1 MSLDPIRIADTCS
14 WFRKAQNDIR
24 AAELLMPEGLLDEVA
39 FHCQQAVEKCL
50 KGFLFWHGKPF
61 KKTHDLLS
69 LIHIFVAA
77 YKPLRI
83 YLFGSHARGTENAD
97 SDYDIFIIV
106 DKNVSDELKSASL
119 AYKTLWGIPAAVDVL
134 VWTDQQFQERLHLP
148 NSLPAEIIREGL
160 LLHVA

>member
-1 MSLDPIRIADTCS
+1 MTIAKLNHSVNDPILTEVIA
-14 WFRKAQNDIR
+14 R
-24 AAELLMPEGLLDEVA
+24 L
-39 FHCQQAVEKCL
+39 
-50 KGFLFWHGKPF
+50 
-61 KKTHDLLS
+61 
-69 LIHIFVAA
+69 VAA

-97 SDYDIFIIV
+97 SDYDILIIV